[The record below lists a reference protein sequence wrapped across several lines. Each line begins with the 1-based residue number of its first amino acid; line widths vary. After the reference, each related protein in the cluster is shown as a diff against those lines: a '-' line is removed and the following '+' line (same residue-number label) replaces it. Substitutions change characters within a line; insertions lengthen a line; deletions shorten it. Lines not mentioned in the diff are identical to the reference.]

1 MIPQRERYMLLI
13 SVTAS
18 DGVCHSG
25 FQAEYEK
32 KMLVI

>member
-1 MIPQRERYMLLI
+1 MLLI
-13 SVTAS
+13 LVTAS

-32 KMLVI
+32 KKVSDMMC